1 MSTNFR
7 EVLKKIGITQQEL
20 ADYLG
25 ISRQYLNTYL
35 DETLD
40 EPQIPAK
47 YMENI
52 LFLFECKAR
61 DEIYQDG
68 FTRNA
73 RVIKKRMG
81 IVKSTKDSIENLFN
95 IKHEKKIELFKIV
108 DYFQHLVKLDDDL
121 LEAFAIFMENLTKEE
136 VYLSLLSY
144 IGKKYLL
151 IDFDD
156 PRFNTDI
163 NKSREALLYEVFEE
177 PNLDFSQYKEK
188 YDKFVNSIK
197 KHDVIDLEALKKS
210 LAELGY
216 TNISQKEVVDLLKK
230 YNEIKNNEQEKE

>member
-1 MSTNFR
+1 M
-7 EVLKKIGITQQEL
+7 
-20 ADYLG
+20 
-25 ISRQYLNTYL
+25 
-35 DETLD
+35 
-40 EPQIPAK
+40 
-47 YMENI
+47 
-52 LFLFECKAR
+52 
-61 DEIYQDG
+61 
-68 FTRNA
+68 
-73 RVIKKRMG
+73 
-81 IVKSTKDSIENLFN
+81 
-95 IKHEKKIELFKIV
+95 FKIV